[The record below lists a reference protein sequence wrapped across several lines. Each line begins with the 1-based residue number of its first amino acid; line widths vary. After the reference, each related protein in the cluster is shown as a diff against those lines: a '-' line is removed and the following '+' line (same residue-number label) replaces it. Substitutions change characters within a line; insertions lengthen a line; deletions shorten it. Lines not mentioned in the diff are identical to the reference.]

1 MGAFISFFKS
11 EAPTARTG
19 RHVNPEGE
27 AKRSKDSLVFLFAPL
42 QGANRFIR
50 LCELFLRE
58 REKGKLGANE
68 LAFRSFPSPPLL
80 QSMFRFAFVALLSE
94 LHRVYNYDL
103 LYDEIASVI
112 SKVTRVST
120 VSGESRS
127 YRCNLRYL
135 ITIMFHFIVRAI
147 KRSLVANFEATVAYL
162 SKGIGRTEIQK
173 ARSKRSDRY
182 FTPRTLDQTS
192 RNLIGYS

>member
-27 AKRSKDSLVFLFAPL
+27 AKRCKDSLVFLSASL

-58 REKGKLGANE
+58 REKRKLGANE
-68 LAFRSFPSPPLL
+68 LAFRYSPLL
-80 QSMFRFAFVALLSE
+80 ESMFRLAFVALLSE

-103 LYDEIASVI
+103 LYDEISSVI

-120 VSGESRS
+120 VSGKPRS

-135 ITIMFHFIVRAI
+135 ITITFHFIVRAI

-162 SKGIGRTEIQK
+162 LKGIGRTEIQK
-173 ARSKRSDRY
+173 ARPKQSDRY
-182 FTPRTLDQTS
+182 FTPWTLDQAS

>member
-27 AKRSKDSLVFLFAPL
+27 AKRSKDSLVFLSAPL

-68 LAFRSFPSPPLL
+68 LAFRSSPPITFNVSLC
-80 QSMFRFAFVALLSE
+80 FRSFVV
-94 LHRVYNYDL
+94 RV
-103 LYDEIASVI
+103 
-112 SKVTRVST
+112 
-120 VSGESRS
+120 
-127 YRCNLRYL
+127 
-135 ITIMFHFIVRAI
+135 
-147 KRSLVANFEATVAYL
+147 
-162 SKGIGRTEIQK
+162 
-173 ARSKRSDRY
+173 
-182 FTPRTLDQTS
+182 TS
-192 RNLIGYS
+192 RLQL

>member
-27 AKRSKDSLVFLFAPL
+27 AKRSKDSLVFLSVPL

-68 LAFRSFPSPPLL
+68 LAFRSSPPPSITVNVSLC
-80 QSMFRFAFVALLSE
+80 FRSFVV
-94 LHRVYNYDL
+94 RV
-103 LYDEIASVI
+103 
-112 SKVTRVST
+112 
-120 VSGESRS
+120 
-127 YRCNLRYL
+127 
-135 ITIMFHFIVRAI
+135 
-147 KRSLVANFEATVAYL
+147 
-162 SKGIGRTEIQK
+162 
-173 ARSKRSDRY
+173 
-182 FTPRTLDQTS
+182 TS
-192 RNLIGYS
+192 RLQL

>member
-27 AKRSKDSLVFLFAPL
+27 AKRSKDSLVFLSVPL

-68 LAFRSFPSPPLL
+68 LAFRCSPPPLL
-80 QSMFRFAFVALLSE
+80 ESMFRLAFVALLSE

-120 VSGESRS
+120 VSGKPRS
-127 YRCNLRYL
+127 YQCNLRYL
-135 ITIMFHFIVRAI
+135 ITITFHFIVRAI
-147 KRSLVANFEATVAYL
+147 KRPLVANFEATVAYL

-173 ARSKRSDRY
+173 ARPKQSDRY
-182 FTPRTLDQTS
+182 FTPRTLDQAS